1 MQINHHLTQI
11 TNVLIIG
18 IGGAGLRAAI
28 QAKMSGVDVII
39 LGKREKS
46 DSHTTLAAGGINAAL
61 GNVDLDDSWEQHFA
75 DTFIE
80 GYGIGD
86 PLIVEIMAKEAPE
99 NIKQVD
105 KWGAN
110 FKKLANGKLDQ
121 RYFGAHTYRRTC
133 YSGDYTGRSILNAL
147 LNKAE
152 ILKIPIYDNQYVSDL
167 LIENNTCFGAM
178 SFDKSS
184 GERTVHLAD
193 AVILAT
199 GGHTK
204 IWRKSSSRKDEN
216 TGDGYYLALKAGCA
230 LTDMEMV
237 QFHPTGMVL
246 PEEIAGT
253 LVTEAV
259 RGEGGRL
266 INIQGKRF
274 MENYDKQRME
284 LSTRD
289 RVAIANYTE
298 IIEGR
303 GTQNGGVYLDI
314 SHKDKD
320 FIIEKLPRIYRQ
332 FIDTQMLDISKSPME
347 VAPTAH
353 YSMGGICVEAL
364 EHSTGVNG
372 LYAAGEV
379 TGGLHGAN
387 RLGGNSLAEIL
398 IFGKRAGKAAAAYS
412 SNLGMHPRSKSV
424 INQAH
429 ETLDNRIKKG
439 NQLARP
445 IQRRLSNLMWDCCGV
460 VRDQKR
466 LNNGLNELTNLK
478 EITKDIDIRIDSEGC
493 EDLIVALDI
502 DASLISAEATIK
514 SALAREESR
523 GSHQRGDFPN
533 LDNSKNTNYISKL
546 VSNQMIHVYEQKVK
560 DVPKKLKA
568 LISHTSKIKDFSG
581 KLIE

>member
-1 MQINHHLTQI
+1 MKMNHHLTQVS
-11 TNVLIIG
+11 NVLIIG
-18 IGGAGLRAAI
+18 IGGAGLRAGI
-28 QAKMSGVDVII
+28 EAKMSGIDVTI

-46 DSHTTLAAGGINAAL
+46 DSHTALAAGGVNAAL
-61 GNVDLDDSWEQHFA
+61 GNIDFDDSWEQHFA

-99 NIKQVD
+99 NIVEID
-105 KWGAN
+105 NWGAN
-110 FKKLANGKLDQ
+110 FKKLDNGKLDQ

-133 YSGDYTGRSILNAL
+133 YSGDYTGRAILNTL
-147 LNKAE
+147 IKKAE

-178 SFDKSS
+178 SFEKSS

-204 IWRKSSSRKDEN
+204 IWRRSSSRKDEN
-216 TGDGYYLALKAGCA
+216 TGDGYYLALKSGCS

-266 INIQGKRF
+266 FNIQGKRF
-274 MENYDKQRME
+274 MENYDKERME

-303 GTQNGGVYLDI
+303 GTKNGGIYLDI
-314 SHKDKD
+314 SHKKKD
-320 FIIEKLPRIYRQ
+320 FILDKLPRIYRQ
-332 FIDTQMLDISKSPME
+332 FIDKQMLDISQSPME

-364 EHSTGVNG
+364 EHSTEVNG

-398 IFGKRAGKAAAAYS
+398 IFGRRAGKAAAAYS
-412 SNLGMHPRSKSV
+412 INLKIHKRSKSV
-424 INQAH
+424 INSAH
-429 ETLDNRIKKG
+429 ENLDKRIKKG
-439 NQLARP
+439 NQIARP
-445 IQRRLSNLMWDCCGV
+445 IQRRLSDLMWECCGV
-460 VRDQKR
+460 VRDRIR
-466 LNNGLNELTNLK
+466 LENGLNELNNLK

-502 DASLISAEATIK
+502 DASIISAEATMK

-523 GSHQRGDFPN
+523 GSHQRSDFVE

-546 VSNQMIHVYEQKVK
+546 VSDQSINVSEKKIT
-560 DVPKKLKA
+560 DVPEKLKA
-568 LISHTSKIKDFSG
+568 IINRTSKIKDLSD